1 MWKGR
6 RLPVPSRRRPLPQPA
21 RAVLHV
27 EWRPGRKSL
36 SSREG
41 DSRQDAPGIL
51 GIPWQPGTFDFYTT
65 HTLDMIMRDGPTC
78 CPGHLWMFR
87 DEETNDRL
95 LVNQKE
101 LFSPTPN
108 ANGQPTFAN
117 ITIPVYTLKERCLQV
132 VRSVVKPEDYR
143 KLDIVKSLYDD
154 LEDYP
159 DVNKDLH
166 RLACEKNEPS
176 EQDAKRESGEDN

>member
-1 MWKGR
+1 M
-6 RLPVPSRRRPLPQPA
+6 SSPL
-21 RAVLHV
+21 RSVN
-27 EWRPGRKSL
+27 
-36 SSREG
+36 SREPAQVIFCNRTTRVVRPIWINFNG
-41 DSRQDAPGIL
+41 EPQFYPVL
-51 GIPWQPGTFDFYTT
+51 QPGTGRRMHSYQ
-65 HTLDMIMRDGPTC
+65 
-78 CPGHLWMFR
+78 GHLWMFR